1 MNINPQDQEFLDTYF
16 KNTMSIWDEF
26 FDKQISNADRENQLA
41 WYRSRLLN
49 MRIKYPNLFN
59 KY

>member
-26 FDKQISNADRENQLA
+26 FDKQISNADREN
-41 WYRSRLLN
+41 
-49 MRIKYPNLFN
+49 
-59 KY
+59 

>member
-1 MNINPQDQEFLDTYF
+1 MNINPKDQSFLDTYF
-16 KNTMSIWDEF
+16 ENTMSIWDDF
-26 FDKQISNADRENQLA
+26 FNKQITNADRENQLA